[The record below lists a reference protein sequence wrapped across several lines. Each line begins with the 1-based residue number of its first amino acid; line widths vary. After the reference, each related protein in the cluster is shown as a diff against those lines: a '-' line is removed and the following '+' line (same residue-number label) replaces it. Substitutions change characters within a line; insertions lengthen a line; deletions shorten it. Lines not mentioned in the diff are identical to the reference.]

1 MVEADDMDWEP
12 SNNEEWEDELIVD
25 SQSQPQIKKMSLDD
39 VRPTVNR
46 RIEDMQDLFAMERDS
61 LVKVARYFRWNNEAM
76 ET

>member
-46 RIEDMQDLFAMERDS
+46 RIEDMQELFAMERDS